1 MDAFVQGAKERA
13 THSVH
18 LVHAVDLTSQVCWR
32 SEAHGDVDTAD
43 HQDSFLGFHF
53 PGYLGRQ
60 APVAGVNLA
69 RFQRASKRAQ
79 HSTGGCGDNVI
90 ESRGVRFLERPRI
103 NLVMLSDG
111 SVNAESHRL

>member
-13 THSVH
+13 VRSVH
-18 LVHAVDLTSQVCWR
+18 FVHAVDLTSQVCWR
-32 SEAHGDVDTAD
+32 SEVHGDVDAAD
-43 HQDSFLGFHF
+43 HQDSFLGFHL

-111 SVNAESHRL
+111 SVNTESHRL